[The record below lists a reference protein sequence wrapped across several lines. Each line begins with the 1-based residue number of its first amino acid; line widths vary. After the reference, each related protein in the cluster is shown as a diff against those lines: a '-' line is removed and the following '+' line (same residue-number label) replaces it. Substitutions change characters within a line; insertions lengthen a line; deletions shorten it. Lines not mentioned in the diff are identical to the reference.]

1 LQTAFVNLLL
11 GEITMKLFT
20 SILIVVLFS
29 GVLSAQNI
37 STNLPVTGNTLL
49 NDSSITLGT
58 LNQTTEF
65 EKQIAESAGT
75 ESEGSKSLQY
85 ESFSSISKRAEV
97 NQQYKI
103 NDLKEKMT
111 DSKKKQK
118 ISYCDSG
125 SCDTGTS
132 STGFWVFIS
141 AVAFAVSTFIGKGK

>member
-1 LQTAFVNLLL
+1 
-11 GEITMKLFT
+11 MKKFT
-20 SILIVVLFS
+20 TILIIVLFS
-29 GVLSAQNI
+29 GVLSAQNTTI
-37 STNLPVTGNTLL
+37 ILPVNGN
-49 NDSSITLGT
+49 DASITHPT
-58 LNQTTEF
+58 LNQTIGS
-65 EKQIAESAGT
+65 EKQIAELAGT
-75 ESEGSKSLQY
+75 DSEGLKSFEC

-97 NQQYKI
+97 NQQNKI

-111 DSKKKQK
+111 VSAKKQK